1 MPDLCLAAGVGGT
14 TALRWISTMVER
26 GFVISEPDGHQADRA
41 FVTLAPGMSA
51 ALRRCFAEVIEGA

>member
-1 MPDLCLAAGVGGT
+1 
-14 TALRWISTMVER
+14 MVER

-51 ALRRCFAEVIEGA
+51 ALRRYFAEVIEGA